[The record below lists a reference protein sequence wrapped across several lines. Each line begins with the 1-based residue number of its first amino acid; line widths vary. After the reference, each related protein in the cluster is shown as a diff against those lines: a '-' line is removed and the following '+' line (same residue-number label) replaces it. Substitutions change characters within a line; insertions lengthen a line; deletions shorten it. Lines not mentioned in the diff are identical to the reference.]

1 MAKNV
6 MGTELEVCSLSPR
19 TGFYRDGCCHTGQQD
34 VGLHL
39 VCIESTADFLE
50 FSKSVGNDLSTPNE
64 MYDFPGLVEGDR
76 WCLCALRWK
85 EALQAGKA
93 PKVNLK
99 ATHISILEFV
109 DLEDLQRHALND
121 DA

>member
-1 MAKNV
+1 

-76 WCLCALRWK
+76 WCLGALRWK

>member
-64 MYDFPGLVEGDR
+64 MYDFPGVVEGDR